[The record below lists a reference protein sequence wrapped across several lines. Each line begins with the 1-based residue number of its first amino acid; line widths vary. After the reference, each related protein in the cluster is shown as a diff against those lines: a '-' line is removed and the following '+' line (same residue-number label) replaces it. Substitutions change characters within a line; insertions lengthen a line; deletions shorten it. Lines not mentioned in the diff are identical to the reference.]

1 MCDGIFELEGRTVLV
16 TAYTDILINESFVAV
31 NGSLCGDDT
40 LGEQGERLCG
50 LDGGAG
56 SLWLTDCLSYII
68 TLWCVGG
75 NT

>member
-1 MCDGIFELEGRTVLV
+1 MVLV
-16 TAYTDILINESFVAV
+16 TAYPDIPIDESLVAV

-40 LGEQGERLCG
+40 LGEQGECLCG

-56 SLWLTDCLSYII
+56 SLWLSDCLSYII
-68 TLWCVGG
+68 ALWRVGG